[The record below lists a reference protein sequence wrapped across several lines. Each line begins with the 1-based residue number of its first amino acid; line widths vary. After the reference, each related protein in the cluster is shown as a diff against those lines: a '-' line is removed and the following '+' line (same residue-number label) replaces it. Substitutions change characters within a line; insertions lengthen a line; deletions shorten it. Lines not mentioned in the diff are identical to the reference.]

1 MNIVCATDGNYL
13 SHCTVMLQS
22 LCLHV
27 KDPKSLRVFLII
39 DNVSPDIFAKSISH
53 LYQIL
58 PSLSILRADSAPL
71 AHFPVTG
78 HASIATYFRLLL
90 PGLLPAE
97 LQRVIFID
105 ADTVVTASLDE
116 LWQLPLEGK
125 ALAALKIPFKNVDD
139 IYQLGDYFN
148 AGVMLI
154 DLDRWRQADV
164 LQRGG
169 DFARANPQ
177 SLRYWDQDVLN
188 HLFHRD
194 WLPFKDR
201 WNACPHLFGLFP
213 AFSLDPHDLT
223 AAEQEAITDPAI
235 VHFAGGGWMVKPWN
249 ARCRHPLRH
258 HYLQARSLTPWASD
272 PLEDAPPA
280 KWRQRVDQ
288 ALFHAKCQARRLIPS
303 A

>member
-27 KDPKSLRVFLII
+27 REKSDLRVFLIL
-39 DNVSPDIFAKSISH
+39 DNVSPQVFAKGIPH
-53 LYQIL
+53 LYEIL
-58 PSLSILRADSAPL
+58 PSLSIIRADSGPL
-71 AHFPVTG
+71 DHFPVSG

-90 PGLLPAE
+90 PSLLPAE

-105 ADTVVTASLDE
+105 ADTVVTSDLEE
-116 LWQLPLEGK
+116 LWRLPLEGK
-125 ALAALKIPFKNVDD
+125 ALAALKVPFKDVDD
-139 IYQLGDYFN
+139 DYQPGDYFN

-164 LQRGG
+164 LRRGG
-169 DFARANPQ
+169 EFARANPQ

-188 HLFHRD
+188 HLFQAD
-194 WLPFKDR
+194 WLPFHDR

-213 AFSLDPHDLT
+213 GFSLDPNHLT
-223 AAEQEAITDPAI
+223 ASEQEAIADPAI

-249 ARCRHPLRH
+249 ARCLHPLRH
-258 HYLQARSLTPWASD
+258 HYLHARSLTPWAAD
-272 PLEDAPPA
+272 PLDDAPPP
-280 KWRQRVDQ
+280 KWRQLLDQ
-288 ALFHAKCQARRLIPS
+288 TVFRTKCQVRRWIG
-303 A
+303 AG